1 VRNSPWAK
9 FAIRLTAY
17 SSVKASADSARIA
30 AVANRVLEREG
41 ERRQRQDR
49 GRGEPDADGHKES
62 VHVVFRAHWAEVTNT
77 EWLSQ

>member
-1 VRNSPWAK
+1 MVRNSPWAK

-30 AVANRVLEREG
+30 AVASPTPTVTRKVFMSSFG
-41 ERRQRQDR
+41 RR
-49 GRGEPDADGHKES
+49 
-62 VHVVFRAHWAEVTNT
+62 AEVTNT